1 MQDEYGRPLFGMG
14 TRSPCV
20 FRRRTEH
27 GGFVEVRA
35 TPWAMPGLLHRSE
48 KVEIHEVE
56 NQTFRRGLACADRV
70 VKSNALV
77 GRHFEGAIAA
87 GRRSASPRSG
97 SKKRR
102 GRLAHVGRDC
112 RLGEPG
118 RRKPCSWPGAAIEMS
133 NCSGKIRGSR
143 NCILFGNKAR
153 KGRVS

>member
-56 NQTFRRGLACADRV
+56 NQTFRHGLACADRV
-70 VKSNALV
+70 ALV
-77 GRHFEGAIAA
+77 GLHFEGPSAA
-87 GRRSASPRSG
+87 SRPLCEPESASR
-97 SKKRR
+97 KRR
-102 GRLAHVGRDC
+102 DRPV
-112 RLGEPG
+112 
-118 RRKPCSWPGAAIEMS
+118 
-133 NCSGKIRGSR
+133 
-143 NCILFGNKAR
+143 
-153 KGRVS
+153 